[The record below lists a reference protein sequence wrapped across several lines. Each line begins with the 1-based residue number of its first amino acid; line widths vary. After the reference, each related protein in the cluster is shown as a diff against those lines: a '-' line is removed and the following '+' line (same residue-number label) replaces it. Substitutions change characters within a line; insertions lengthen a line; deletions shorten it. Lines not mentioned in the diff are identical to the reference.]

1 MSTFRFATDSVYG
14 EDISALLPILDK
26 RANKGSC
33 GRVLVICG
41 SYDPRGLS
49 MSGAAFFA
57 AASAYRTGV
66 GLVEI
71 FTARKNFEAI
81 AARLPEAV
89 YSLYENEENFEDV
102 CARVEKSLSEADAVV
117 IGCGIGKSEMSR
129 AILKTVL
136 KKGCVPLLLD
146 ADALNIMSEDKCLWE
161 LLSKEQRART
171 VITPHAGEMM
181 RLCGKS
187 IESILSSTVET
198 AYDFAR
204 EYGVICLL
212 KDNKTV
218 ISDGK
223 KIYINHSGN
232 AGMASAGL
240 GDLLSGIIGALL
252 AKGQIAYKRSALS
265 EDFQPDWLLRAAIG
279 AYIHGLAGDLARNE
293 VGEYSLMASDLL
305 SKIPNVISK
314 YSSRDAGKTNLI

>member
-1 MSTFRFATDSVYG
+1 MSTFRFATDRVYG

-89 YSLYENEENFEDV
+89 YSLYENEEQFADV
-102 CARVEKSLSEADAVV
+102 CARVEKSLSTADAVV
-117 IGCGIGKSEMSR
+117 IGCGIGKSQMSR
-129 AILKTVL
+129 TILRTVME
-136 KKGCVPLLLD
+136 KVGVPLLLD
-146 ADALNIMSEDKCLWE
+146 ADALNILSEDKSLWD
-161 LLSKEQRART
+161 LLSEEQRART

-187 IESILSSTVET
+187 IEDILSSTVET
-198 AYDFAR
+198 AYNFAR

-212 KDNKTV
+212 KDSKTV
-218 ISDGK
+218 ISDGNE
-223 KIYINHSGN
+223 IYLNHSGN
-232 AGMASAGL
+232 AGMASAGM

-252 AKGQIAYKRSALS
+252 AKGQIVSKS
-265 EDFQPDWLLRAAIG
+265 EGYCEDYQPDWLLRAAVG
-279 AYIHGLAGDLARNE
+279 AYIHGLAGDFAREE
-293 VGEYSLMASDLL
+293 VGEYSLMARDLL
-305 SKIPNVISK
+305 AKIPNVISK
-314 YSSRDAGKTNLI
+314 YSSRNTGKVNLI